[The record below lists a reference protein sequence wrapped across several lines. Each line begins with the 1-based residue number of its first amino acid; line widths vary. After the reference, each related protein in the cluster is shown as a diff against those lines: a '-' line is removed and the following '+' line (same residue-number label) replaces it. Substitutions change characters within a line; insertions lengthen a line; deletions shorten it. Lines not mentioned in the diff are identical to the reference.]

1 MFTDCEFDSILA
13 HFTYAKFLDS
23 LFESRVS
30 TFRGRS
36 ASAVIAVQEL
46 RGEAIR
52 SVQECQE
59 CLLGSIEHYGMAL
72 QLGQKHVFQALPRLL
87 ALWLEFTALEGNGE
101 AGQYGKFQLLFE

>member
-1 MFTDCEFDSILA
+1 MDT
-13 HFTYAKFLDS
+13 

-36 ASAVIAVQEL
+36 ATAVLALQEL

-59 CLLGSIEHYGMAL
+59 CVMGSIEHYGMAL

-87 ALWLEFTALEGNGE
+87 ALWLEFTALEGKDE
-101 AGQYGKFQLLFE
+101 AGQCGKFQFIF